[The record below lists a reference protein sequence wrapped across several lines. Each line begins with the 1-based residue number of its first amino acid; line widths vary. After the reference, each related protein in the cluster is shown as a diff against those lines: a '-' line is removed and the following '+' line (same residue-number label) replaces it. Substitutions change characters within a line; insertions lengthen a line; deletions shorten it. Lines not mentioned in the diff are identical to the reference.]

1 MESNDKGKA
10 PSQETPSNSS
20 KEIQTH
26 EALDVLASIAAK
38 AAANESDGKRK
49 WWPKILPKSSEPTTS
64 TLSLSPPQGHVGLLP
79 TGRPE
84 VELSSENVGENA
96 KSAYKHPRK
105 GNARSRCTKVLAN
118 HVRAETAYIVEK
130 QAAYIEGHGP
140 PVSLETPTGAV
151 EREIPENGSQSSPDD
166 AQAQAAKQPPAE
178 TNGRKR
184 HRRRTRDR
192 AKKRGSKAQ
201 AVDPPED
208 TCSQCSSTTNAGSEK
223 GPEKEELGTGDHIP
237 SDDKKL
243 SKEDYAALIINLRA
257 ELVEKLNDQFN
268 VKYASCVAAL
278 LGHVSLTGNQY
289 RHILKQRRFFFHDAD
304 VFKGTPCE
312 DDGPTATPYA
322 SGEFRQGVPQKRKVT
337 QRVPA
342 LVQAVIDGYNEKYS
356 DIIRGNGVVNNAHLH
371 TSVLKRYMS
380 TMIKQNRLNSFAIV
394 GQNWLSNAV
403 NGGNCVLT
411 GAFIGKV
418 LEDEAER
425 LADAKIP
432 ILAVIQHYSPGLHIG
447 DEMSYICDK
456 EGNVIGTSNGGTKDF
471 WTDKNVDIPYSGEWH
486 GMNVHTLVEL
496 GSQRLIYI
504 NHTRPT
510 PPVYKDYVKN
520 DSAYEISGMDHVTH
534 GSYHYYMGLSS
545 EEEDEDTT
553 GHRRI
558 VGFDPFL
565 SYVCHTPEPD
575 PLPSRLKRIIRRKLR
590 GTRLYGWYRG
600 CRQFLGLP
608 APEFDVYLNPN
619 LCQFPVEDD
628 HLYQLYYSNPIDPVT
643 GLPFGVY
650 KLQKNSIVQLHFG
663 DQSANYT
670 NIWPLFK
677 AYSVSKGFSEG
688 SVYKDLVR
696 RTCNMH
702 PCILP
707 DSAFSFQPVFESPLE
722 PITARRPYRVQIKE
736 VPGFSVKLFSEE
748 ELRTFVVNYVT
759 KKAVSAAASW
769 RVVRAGLQSVVP
781 KGTLLAEYKRFW
793 RKAVC
798 GGTFDVITDTDDIP
812 DVSHFTGKKRRKYQL
827 LLDTLGTR
835 FAKACYKLFCK
846 MEALPL
852 ASVLK
857 KAVRIIS
864 PNNPMFNLIVLSFFL
879 KFEDKLLQTKSPL
892 GQHYFAKGL
901 NYEQRWRTIRALAKR
916 YKYCYSI
923 DFKNF
928 DAHHCDDNYLQEIM
942 FYKAIGLPDKYV
954 EQLINARHTGVISYK
969 ALMRCSGDLFTGSG
983 NCLTVGALL
992 FPFCGKNFTFFCD
1005 GDDTLLFFN
1014 QKDDYEKVRLHL
1026 FDRGYEL
1033 GPPEKVSCDRKD
1045 RNGDFT
1051 YAIPFCQVLYHYDY
1065 YEKDLDRLLN
1075 KCGNLSGAST
1085 DAIARTILGK
1095 LQSFC
1100 ILKAHGVKF
1109 DIDIMPYLNGLDDNY
1124 ELDYKKFL
1132 ITNLTHYQAINPR
1145 SFNWKIEDSLIANIA
1160 RKFESNKVRIY
1171 TTMVANRPKLLVK
1184 LIKEVLEDEFA
1195 RQTGQN
1201 ITERELS
1208 RTIAA
1213 RLDDEGFRAITPVLT
1228 NIYRELVREY
1238 TTFEIMPPQVPTENQ
1253 TLLYAN
1259 GHLYT

>member
-1 MESNDKGKA
+1 MDSKGKGKQ
-10 PSQETPSNSS
+10 PL
-20 KEIQTH
+20 KEDKPKPTMVLNQK
-26 EALDVLASIAAK
+26 ALDTLAAAAAK
-38 AAANESDGKRK
+38 FSEAEKLREKRLEETK
-49 WWPKILPKSSEPTTS
+49 SLPSSS
-64 TLSLSPPQGHVGLLP
+64 GLTLPAVQGPSGLSSV
-79 TGRPE
+79 GRPTS
-84 VELSSENVGENA
+84 ELTSENVGETN
-96 KSAYKHPRK
+96 KLKKKKHVK
-105 GNARSRCTKVLAN
+105 KLNARGRCTKVLAD

-130 QAAYIEGHGP
+130 QVEYIEGRGP
-140 PVSLETPTGAV
+140 AVFPQTPTGNV
-151 EREIPENGSQSSPDD
+151 EREIPEAADTASSDDASTQTAKSTDGQSTRPKRQRFRKRGRLEKRSTETKAYGSPPTVEGGSSSTGSQ
-166 AQAQAAKQPPAE
+166 
-178 TNGRKR
+178 
-184 HRRRTRDR
+184 DR
-192 AKKRGSKAQ
+192 EK
-201 AVDPPED
+201 
-208 TCSQCSSTTNAGSEK
+208 GSEVA
-223 GPEKEELGTGDHIP
+223 KEELINGP
-237 SDDKKL
+237 NSDDKKL

-257 ELVEKLNDQFN
+257 LLIEKLNEKFN
-268 VKYASCVAAL
+268 VEYASRVATL
-278 LGHVSLTGNQY
+278 LGHVTMTGNQY
-289 RHILKQRRFFFHDAD
+289 RHILKQQRFFFHDAD
-304 VFKGTPCE
+304 VFKGNPCD

-337 QRVPA
+337 QRVPR
-342 LVQAVIDGYNEKYS
+342 LIQAVIDGHNERYS
-356 DIIRGNGVVNNAHLH
+356 DIIRGNGIVNNSHLH

-380 TMIKQNRLNSFAIV
+380 ALIKQNKLNAFAIV
-394 GQNWLSNAV
+394 GQNWLSNTV

-432 ILAVIQHYSPGLHIG
+432 ILAVIQRYSPGLHIG
-447 DEMSYICDK
+447 DELSYICDND
-456 EGNVIGTSNGGTKDF
+456 GNALGTSNEGAKNF

-520 DSAYEISGMDHVTH
+520 DSAYDVAAVDHITH

-545 EEEDEDTT
+545 EEEDEDTM

-558 VGFDPFL
+558 VGFQPFL
-565 SYVCHTPEPD
+565 SYFCHTPEPE
-575 PLPSRLKRIIRRKLR
+575 PLPKRIKKTVRNKMRN
-590 GTRLYGWYRG
+590 TMFYNWYRN

-628 HLYQLYYSNPIDPVT
+628 QLYQLYYSNPIDPVT

-650 KLQKNSIVQLHFG
+650 KLRKNSIVQLHFG
-663 DQSANYT
+663 DNSANYT
-670 NIWPLFK
+670 NLWPLFK
-677 AYSVSKGFSEG
+677 AYSVAKGYSDG
-688 SVYKDLVR
+688 SVYKDLVK
-696 RTCNMH
+696 RTCDIH

-707 DSAFSFQPVFESPLE
+707 DSSFAFQPVFESPLE
-722 PITARRPYRVQIKE
+722 PITSRRPYRVQIKE
-736 VPGFSVKLFSEE
+736 VPGFSVKLFNEE
-748 ELRTFVVNYVT
+748 ELRSFVVNYVT
-759 KKAVSAAASW
+759 KKSVSAAASW

-798 GGTFDVITDTDDIP
+798 GGAFDVISDTDDIP
-812 DVSHFTGKKRRKYQL
+812 DVTHFTGRRRRKYQL
-827 LLDTLGTR
+827 LLDSLGTR
-835 FAKACYKLFCK
+835 FGKACYKLFCK

-879 KFEDKLLQTKSPL
+879 KFEHKLLNTKSPL

-901 NYEQRWRTIRALAKR
+901 NYEQRWRTIRTLAKR
-916 YKYCYSI
+916 YKYCFSI

-942 FYKAIGLPDKYV
+942 FYKIIGLPDKYV
-954 EQLINARHTGVISYK
+954 EQLINARHTGVISYQ

-992 FPFCGKNFTFFCD
+992 FPFCGKDFTFFCD
-1005 GDDTLLFFN
+1005 GDDTLLFMN
-1014 QKDDYEKVRLHL
+1014 HLDDYEKVRCHL

-1033 GPPEKVSCDRKD
+1033 GPPEQIRCDMKD
-1045 RNGDFT
+1045 RNGDPT
-1051 YAIPFCQVLYHYDY
+1051 YAIPFCQVVYHHEY

-1075 KCGNLSGAST
+1075 KCGNLSGASL

-1109 DIDIMPYLNGLDDNY
+1109 DIDLMPYLNGLDDNY

-1145 SFNWKIEDSLIANIA
+1145 SFTWKTENSLIANIA

-1171 TTMVANRPKLLVK
+1171 TTLVSNRPKLLTK
-1184 LIKEVLEDEFA
+1184 LIKEVLKDEFA

-1201 ITERELS
+1201 ITEKELS
-1208 RTIAA
+1208 LKIAA
-1213 RLDDEGFRAITPVLT
+1213 RLDEEGFRALTPVLS

-1238 TTFEIMPPQVPTENQ
+1238 TTFEILPPQVPTEKQ

-1259 GHLYT
+1259 GQLYT